1 MRPEWEDISYQI
13 IEETGRILHDHTE
26 DIQSYTSIKPSR
38 YDILENN
45 GEVENIESVVNAV
58 NVPTTDS
65 KHEHIDVSALT
76 TANIDMALLNDAS
89 RHKMSM

>member
-1 MRPEWEDISYQI
+1 MLLSSFAALI
-13 IEETGRILHDHTE
+13 TGIFLRLSAGGH
-26 DIQSYTSIKPSR
+26 SIKPSR
-38 YDILENN
+38 YDILENE
-45 GEVENIESVVNAV
+45 EVENIESVVNAV

-76 TANIDMALLNDAS
+76 TVNIDMALLNDAL